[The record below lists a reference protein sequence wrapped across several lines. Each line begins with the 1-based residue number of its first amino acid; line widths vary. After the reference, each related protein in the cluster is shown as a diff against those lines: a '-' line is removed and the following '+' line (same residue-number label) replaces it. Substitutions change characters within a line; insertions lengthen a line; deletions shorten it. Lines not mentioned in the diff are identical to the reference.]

1 MDVSALLITIR
12 AIPAPT
18 APPEPETVFTVPDLK
33 ISAAGNAARSE
44 KTVTLWAGV
53 IAVAIGAYLAL
64 DINGFWGS
72 ALIVGSSIMTARSL
86 SLKPRFRTEYE
97 QAHST
102 WRDQRSAW
110 IEQAGPDAFER
121 KKQHYLSLAHAHSGL
136 PAKERQKLDE
146 LEQKKRQLQFIN
158 HMKAHQIDG
167 AKIAGVGPGRKTT
180 LASHGVKTAFDL
192 QNKSMTGISGF
203 GPSLVGEM
211 DVWAR
216 TVAKA
221 FVFDPSMPSD
231 PKIIQAIKDEIE
243 RKRVEIERDLAKAPE
258 ELHRLA
264 DAANAIRNAPIA
276 SMTEAYRRFKQV
288 ELDMG

>member
-1 MDVSALLITIR
+1 MDISALLVTIR

-44 KTVTLWAGV
+44 KTVTLWAG
-53 IAVAIGAYLAL
+53 ALAMAIGAYLAL

-72 ALIVGSSIMTARSL
+72 ALVVGSAIMTARSF
-86 SLKPRFRTEYE
+86 SLKARFKSEYE
-97 QAHST
+97 QAHCT

-121 KKQHYLSLAHAHSGL
+121 KKQHCLSLAHAHSGL

-158 HMKAHQIDG
+158 HMKIHTIDR
-167 AKIAGVGPGRKTT
+167 AKIAGVGPGRKAT
-180 LASHGVKTAFDL
+180 LASHGVKTAFDV
-192 QNKSMTGISGF
+192 QNKSMSGISGF

-211 DVWAR
+211 ETWAK
-216 TVAKA
+216 TIAKT
-221 FVFDPSMPSD
+221 FVFDPSVPSD
-231 PKIIQAIKDEIE
+231 PKIIQAIKAEIE
-243 RKRVEIERDLAKAPE
+243 RQRIEIERELAKAPE
-258 ELHRLA
+258 NLRRIA
-264 DAANAIRNAPIA
+264 DEADSIRKAPP
-276 SMTEAYRRFKQV
+276 SVMTDAYRRVKQV

>member
-33 ISAAGNAARSE
+33 ISDAGYSARSE
-44 KTVTLWAGV
+44 KTLTLWAGA
-53 IAVAIGAYLAL
+53 IAMAIGVYLAL
-64 DINGFWGS
+64 DINGFWGL
-72 ALIVGSSIMTARSL
+72 ALVVGSAIVTARSL

-97 QAHST
+97 QAHRA
-102 WRDQRSAW
+102 WREQRSAW
-110 IEQAGPDAFER
+110 FEQAGPDAFER

-136 PAKERQKLDE
+136 PSKERQKLDE

-158 HMKAHQIDG
+158 HMKAHQIDR
-167 AKIAGVGPGRKTT
+167 AKIAGVGTGRKAT
-180 LASHGVKTAFDL
+180 LASHGVKTAFDV

-203 GPSLVGEM
+203 GSSLVGEM

-216 TVAKA
+216 TVAKS

-231 PKIIQAIKDEIE
+231 PKIIQAIKAEIE
-243 RKRVEIERDLAKAPE
+243 RQRVEIERDLVKAPE

-264 DAANAIRNAPIA
+264 DAANAIRNAPLA
-276 SMTEAYRRFKQV
+276 SMTEAYLRVKQV